1 MRLLVLLAAL
11 PLAAQNYDPP
21 PSVSMSPAETS
32 ELREG
37 LTKLRKKIASLNT
50 ADPHLIPDVE
60 IYAKAVEWLLRH
72 PEECFTKLYV
82 DYARKAIE
90 TGLRRAGELENGKHS
105 WTTAA
110 GYVVRGYR
118 SKVDGS
124 VQPYAMLIPERLP
137 MPARLDVWLHGR
149 GATLTELSFIAQH
162 DPSFPN
168 AKPVEPIPAG
178 RDYLQ
183 LDAFG
188 RTNNA
193 YRWSGETDVFEAID
207 EARQYQV
214 DPRRIVLRGFSMGG
228 AGTWHIGLHYPDRW
242 AAIEAGAGFSET
254 VRYAKKPDLPPDQR
268 AMLSI
273 YDAEPYALNA
283 VLTATVGYGG
293 EMDPQLTAAMNI
305 REQLEREGVRFLR
318 EGFRYTTTDLKALF
332 LIGPQT
338 PHRWHPDSKRES
350 EEFIRKAIVGRS
362 GEPERIR
369 FITHTTRYPGAFRVR
384 IHQLEKQYERAEVI
398 AARGE
403 ATTRNVRVIQFTGG
417 HVGITIDGQRV
428 DPAPYYLKHDGR
440 WSGAAQLPAGLF
452 KRQGLQGPIDDA
464 FTDSFLCVRPTGKPW
479 NEGVQRT
486 ALERLERFRKE
497 FAKRLRGDVRIVS
510 DRAVT
515 DADMGRSNVIL
526 FGDPG
531 SNRLLARMV
540 KQLPVTWSRKEIA
553 FGDRRFDAAANLPV
567 LIYPNPLSLSKYV
580 VVNSGHTFGE
590 ADFRGTNALLFP
602 RIADY
607 GVIRANDEQTV
618 LSGFF
623 DESWRLGR

>member
-21 PSVSMSPAETS
+21 PSVPMSAAETT
-32 ELREG
+32 ELRDG
-37 LTKLRKKIASLNT
+37 LGKLRKKIASLNT

-60 IYAKAVEWLLRH
+60 VYAKAVEWLLRY
-72 PEECFTKLYV
+72 PEECYTRLYV
-82 DYARKAIE
+82 DFARKAIE
-90 TGLRRAGELENGKHS
+90 TGLHRAGELERGKHP

-124 VQPYAMLIPERLP
+124 VQPYAMLIPEKRP
-137 MPARLDVWLHGR
+137 KPARLDVWLHGR

-178 RDYLQ
+178 REYLQ

-193 YRWSGETDVFEAID
+193 YRWAGETDVFEAIE
-207 EARQYQV
+207 EARQYGV
-214 DPRRIVLRGFSMGG
+214 DPQRIALRGFSMGG

-242 AAIEAGAGFSET
+242 AALEAGAGFSET
-254 VRYAKKPDLPPDQR
+254 VRYANKPDLPPDQR
-268 AMLSI
+268 ALLNI

-283 VLTATVGYGG
+283 ALTPTVGYGG
-293 EMDPQLTAAMNI
+293 EIDAQLTAAMNI
-305 REQLEREGVRFLR
+305 REQLEREGVRFVR
-318 EGFRYTTTDLKALF
+318 DGFRYTTSDLKAIF

-350 EEFIRKAIVGRS
+350 EEFIRKAIDERAV
-362 GEPERIR
+362 EPEKIR
-369 FITHTTRYPGAFRVR
+369 FITYTTRYSKAFRVR
-384 IHQLEKQYERAEVI
+384 IHQLEKQYQRAEVTS
-398 AARGE
+398 AGSE
-403 ATTRNVRVIQFTGG
+403 ATTRNVRVIQFTG
-417 HVGITIDGQRV
+417 HAPATIDGQRV
-428 DPAPYYLKHDGR
+428 EPAAYFVKRDGR
-440 WSGAAQLPAGLF
+440 WSGTGHLPAGMF

-464 FTDSFLCVRPTGKPW
+464 FTDSFLCVRPTGKAW
-479 NEGVQRT
+479 NEAVQQA

-497 FAKRLRGDVRIVS
+497 FAKRLRGDLRIVD

-515 DADMGRSNVIL
+515 DGDMGRRHVIL

-531 SNRLLARMV
+531 SNRLLARML
-540 KQLPVTWSRKEIA
+540 KQLPVSWSRKEIA
-553 FGDRRFDAAANLPV
+553 FGERRFDAAAHLPV
-567 LIYPNPLSLSKYV
+567 LIYPNPLNPSRYV

-607 GVIRANDEQTV
+607 GVVRANDEQTV

-623 DESWRLGR
+623 DEEWRLGR